1 MAGGFQTTDGPAQ
14 IIAGFLN
21 FRVRLGVGLQIFF
34 HPLPLGLRPLDIDV
48 FRALRNF
55 CQHDY
60 AVRKNLGE
68 PPMDGHVTS
77 FTVLSVLKRS
87 SLKFSQERGVAGKD
101 TQITFF
107 PGNVNLVHFLLGN
120 LAVRSDNPQLDIC
133 GKHVSHS
140 ITVRRNPDLES
151 PARCLL
157 RLQPLRFFKH
167 LLDGPDHIKGLLG
180 YLIVFTLNDL
190 LEPADR
196 IFQFDV
202 PALQACELLGHKE
215 GLR

>member
-21 FRVRLGVGLQIFF
+21 FGVRLGVCPQVFF
-34 HPLPLGLRPLDIDV
+34 HTLPLSLRPLDIDI
-48 FRALRNF
+48 FRPLRNF

-60 AVRKNLGE
+60 AARKDLGE
-68 PPMDGHVTS
+68 PPMDGHVTL
-77 FTVLSVLKRS
+77 FTVLPVLERS

-107 PGNVNLVHFLLGN
+107 PGDGNLVHFLLSN
-120 LAVRSDNPQLDIC
+120 LAVRSDNLQLDNC
-133 GKHVSHS
+133 GKHVGHS
-140 ITVRRNPDLES
+140 VTVRRNPDLEN
-151 PARCLL
+151 PAGCLL
-157 RLQPLRFFKH
+157 CLQPLRFFKR
-167 LLDGPDHIKGLLG
+167 LLDGPDHIEGLLG
-180 YLIVFTLNDL
+180 DLIVFTFNDL
-190 LEPADR
+190 LEPADS

-202 PALQACELLGHKE
+202 PALQAGELLGHKE